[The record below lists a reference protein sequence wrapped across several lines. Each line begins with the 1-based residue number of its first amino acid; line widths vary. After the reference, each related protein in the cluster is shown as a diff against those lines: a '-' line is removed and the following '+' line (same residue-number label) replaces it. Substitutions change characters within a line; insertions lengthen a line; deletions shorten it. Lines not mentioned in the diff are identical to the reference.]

1 MFAQEQQVRASA
13 EKWPE
18 STYLTLEGEE
28 PEGHLVAEICFLTVL
43 CVPRGLLPRG
53 HLQGLPRG
61 HLQGLPSVLGPQDA
75 SDLSSVIQARFLGLL
90 RRAAGRQIESLKD
103 I

>member
-1 MFAQEQQVRASA
+1 MRCLPRNSRLEPQWA

-43 CVPRGLLPRG
+43 CVSRGL
-53 HLQGLPRG
+53 LPRG

-75 SDLSSVIQARFLGLL
+75 SDLSSVIQACFLGLL

>member
-53 HLQGLPRG
+53 HLQGLP
-61 HLQGLPSVLGPQDA
+61 SVLGPQDA